1 MKTAFLTEMSF
12 HGKVP
17 VNHPN
22 MRTEFAWM
30 TALQSDHYYIH
41 NYNNVKDYDA
51 VFIIFPKAIT
61 KLNAVGVELTY
72 NGQDKDITIYEK
84 PIVETLKSNNGK
96 VCIIQEGPSWFFNEY
111 ELPTQFN
118 FYNHLSEADIIFAH
132 NEYDTNFYRGMFP
145 HVKVEVMPSL
155 MIPMV
160 NNKSEKENKSII
172 GGNFCHWYGGFQSY
186 IVASEFNCPI
196 YIPSMHCKRKGEE
209 YVPSLNHL
217 PYMNWLEWMNQLG
230 SYKYAV
236 HLMPTIAAGTFS
248 LNCAY
253 FGIPCIGNEKVDTQ
267 KYFFPE
273 LSVDVNDI
281 NKSRQLAIKLRDDE
295 NFYKNISN
303 YAYEKIN
310 ESVYT
315 NIAVWKKYI
324 EESVK

>member
-12 HGKVP
+12 HGKIP
-17 VNHPN
+17 NNHPN

-30 TALQSDHYYIH
+30 SALQSDHYYIH
-41 NYNNVKDYDA
+41 NYNNVRDYDV

-61 KLNAVGVELTY
+61 KLNAVGVELVY
-72 NGQDKDITIYEK
+72 SGKDKDITIYEK
-84 PIVETLKSNNGK
+84 PIVETLKLNNKK

-118 FYNHLSEADIIFAH
+118 FYNHLAESDIIFAH
-132 NEYDTNFYRGMFP
+132 NEYDTNFYKGMFP
-145 HVKVEVMPSL
+145 QVKVEVIPSL
-155 MIPMV
+155 MIPFV
-160 NNKSEKENKSII
+160 NNKVEKENKSII

-186 IVASEFNCPI
+186 IIASEFNCPI

-209 YVPSLNHL
+209 YVPSLIHL

-230 SYKYAV
+230 SYKYAI

-281 NKSRQLAIKLRDDE
+281 NKSREIAIKLRDDVD
-295 NFYKNISN
+295 FYQRVSN

-310 ESVYT
+310 KSVYT
-315 NIAVWKKYI
+315 NVSSWNQYM
-324 EESVK
+324 ESLLK